1 MEYKVLGASP
11 RNLQAIQNALT
22 MKGNGG
28 DISYPKADF
37 KYSEESGD
45 HNFEFNFPFQMS
57 IITDESGNASLIM
70 EEGRIQ
76 MIQPSQDRV
85 YVFPK
90 NCPPLSLN
98 NLDTGKYKVML
109 LLNFSKKTL
118 EGSQYI
124 DGGAYYY
131 GSIYFVNADATTQ
144 MVPSCN
150 GVLTIPIG
158 EIGIEEGEEG
168 EESRKSYSL
177 KQDIIGSF
185 AISMAHLFKPFV
197 ILTNVLIENGKLK
210 NEFNRDDVRIFVDGG
225 SYIWSDQT
233 FNVPRHE
240 FELKNDTTYVYL
252 QVTSSGGKIIDSNK
266 LIPYRS
272 NASDGSSSQEVISYQ
287 LGTITWTNTG
297 VHVLQEIENTII
309 MSADTYKVKTIEK
322 DSAPDYLS
330 GKFLF
335 SPPGE
340 KISGYVN
347 SFIGGRLIENKIDEE
362 QGITSYQIQPVFL
375 YKDIE
380 GFNPSLDLTLT
391 LSNSQLKWE
400 KTVFDGT
407 IEVSGG
413 LGEYLK
419 FEKRIIQGNVDKD
432 DITKV
437 LKWAAEDQVKT
448 KKQHFLMESG
458 DNKPIKVSFN
468 QVDGAKEGILYW
480 KYPTDKD
487 SGGLQASAPP
497 SKEDKKNLK
506 FVFAGNNENGF
517 GWEPLS
523 GGGGGGSI
531 ELSGSITN
539 IFAIDPIFDETTKE
553 EKNCLYVKTE
563 DDYTYEN
570 KFHWVNLNENGSL
583 DYFTY
588 ETEGFKGFEAIQ
600 VFDTVTGEPSIMGTQ
615 EYKED
620 EHYVLAGDDENGLYW
635 LSLVE
640 TLSSE
645 FSKVSVTGD
654 DEPGY
659 LWDKMGSD
667 KSSLLFESKEDDDG
681 VTYLNV
687 NINPAYFVSSDGS
700 ILIESS
706 EDDEGSFLDIKLSA
720 HMVQID
726 NVDPIPGYL
735 DEKLEVDDSLASF
748 ITLQKVEDVKMV
760 LSSVIQGTGL
770 IAVNEGKISVLEAPA
785 EGEFALTVK
794 DGVFTWTPVAICED
808 ACSTPEEGEGE
819 GEQQ

>member
-28 DISYPKADF
+28 SEISYPKADF

-57 IITDESGNASLIM
+57 IITDENGNASLIM

-90 NCPPLSLN
+90 DCPPLSLS
-98 NLDTGKYKVML
+98 NLDVGKYKVML

-118 EGSQYI
+118 ETNQYI

-150 GVLTIPIG
+150 GVLTIPLG
-158 EIGIEEGEEG
+158 EIGIEQDEEG
-168 EESRKSYSL
+168 NKSYSL

-185 AISMAHLFKPFV
+185 SMSMAHLFKPFV

-210 NEFNRDDVRIFVDGG
+210 NEFKRDDVRILVDAG

-233 FNVPRHE
+233 FNVSRHE

-272 NASDGSSSQEVISYQ
+272 NASDGTNSQEVISYK

-322 DSAPDYLS
+322 DSSPDYLS
-330 GKFLF
+330 GKFVF

-347 SFIGGRLIENKIDEE
+347 GFIGGRLIENKIDEE
-362 QGITSYQIQPVFL
+362 QGITSYQIEPVFL

-413 LGEYLK
+413 LSEYLK
-419 FEKRIIQGNVDKD
+419 FEKRIVQGNADKD
-432 DITKV
+432 DVTKV

-448 KKQHFLMESG
+448 NQQHFLMESG

-480 KYPTDKD
+480 KYPTGKD

-517 GWEPLS
+517 GWVPLS
-523 GGGGGGSI
+523 GGTGGGSI

-539 IFAIDPIFDETTKE
+539 IFAIDSIFDETTQE

-600 VFDTVTGEPSIMGTQ
+600 VFDTETGEPSIMGTQ

-640 TLSSE
+640 TLSAE

-667 KSSLLFESKEDDDG
+667 NSSLLFESKEDDEG

-687 NINPAYFVSSDGS
+687 NINPDYFVSSDGS

-726 NVDPIPGYL
+726 NVDPMPGYL

-770 IAVNEGKISVLEAPA
+770 ISVNEGKISVLEAPA

-794 DGVFTWTPVAICED
+794 DGVFSWTPVAICED